1 MHVIMGF
8 LISPVI
14 SIQQDAKSSKIISCD
29 GGCNRARYIGFLI
42 DGVGIIMVRSNN
54 VCYVRVSLKWSRLY
68 WGFGLK
74 GFVIL
79 NFR

>member
-1 MHVIMGF
+1 MQNRRKLLAAMGGVIG
-8 LISPVI
+8 LVI
-14 SIQQDAKSSKIISCD
+14 L
-29 GGCNRARYIGFLI
+29 GFLI